1 MVDIQN
7 INGYGIEDPG
17 FALLREVASK
27 YCPEEV
33 REVRQSVLP
42 DEALKLTEL
51 ETGFKQLLAGGS
63 GYADLPYF
71 GDADDTRGSVK
82 AVPQDNGFGIGIPET
97 QKLRDLHYEEADTLN
112 SEEIKKDF
120 PVLQQ
125 KVNGHDLVWLDNG
138 ATTQKPVQVID
149 KISDYYKNYN
159 SNIHRGAHTLA
170 ARATD
175 AYEEAR
181 EKVQRF
187 INAASSEEIIFVRGT
202 TEGINL
208 VAQTYGRQYLTPGD
222 EVIVSELDHH
232 ANIVP
237 WQQVAREKGAT
248 LKAIPTDKNGDLILS
263 EFERLITPRTRFVS
277 VGHVNN
283 TFGTIND
290 VKRIIDIAH
299 GHNIPVLI
307 DGAQS
312 IAHTPVDV
320 QQLGADFF
328 VFSGH
333 KIYGPNGIGVVYG
346 RKDLLD
352 KMQPWQGG
360 GNMIKD
366 VTIERTEYNVPPARF
381 EAGTPNVADAIG
393 LGAALDYV
401 SHLGIRNIEAHEHKL
416 TEYAREQLAQIKGLT
431 LIGNPKNRVSVV
443 SFVLDGI
450 PVPETGTLLDKEGIA
465 VRAGHHCAQPALRA
479 LGYEMSV
486 RPTFALYNTRE
497 DVDKLVI
504 YEIRN
509 ESINHKVS
517 EGGRIR
523 GAVDASISD
532 SGVRV
537 PQCQGDERRLLR
549 PLDGSVVR
557 PHRQPHDNL
566 SGGACAAD
574 NGSDQRDGAEHRHG
588 GDCLRP
594 DGGEQR
600 GTEYRGLEA
609 PVRQQRLADSRH
621 AGQFRCGAALC
632 RLHETRGGG
641 GAD

>member
-1 MVDIQN
+1 MINIQN
-7 INGYGIEDPG
+7 IDGYGIQDPG
-17 FALLREVASK
+17 FDLLRQVAQK
-27 YCPEEV
+27 YCPEELQQ
-33 REVRQSVLP
+33 VRQEVIP
-42 DEALKLTEL
+42 DEALNLSSLT
-51 ETGFKQLLAGGS
+51 TLLQTFAGTDLPPTSSGESLTTPLPHREGQGGGS
-63 GYADLPYF
+63 ALGVQPF
-71 GDADDTRGSVK
+71 GERELSS
-82 AVPQDNGFGIGIPET
+82 
-97 QKLRDLHYEEADTLN
+97 LHYEEADTLN

-120 PVLQQ
+120 PVLHQ

-138 ATTQKPVQVID
+138 ATTQKPIQVID

-237 WQQVAREKGAT
+237 WQQVAHEKGAT

-263 EFERLITPRTRFVS
+263 ELERLITPRTRFVS

-312 IAHTPVDV
+312 IAHTKVDV
-320 QQLGADFF
+320 QQLDADFF

-333 KIYGPNGIGVVYG
+333 KIYGPSGIGVVYG
-346 RKDLLD
+346 KKEWLEQLP
-352 KMQPWQGG
+352 PWQGG

-366 VTIERTEYNVPPARF
+366 VTIERTEFNVPPARF
-381 EAGTPNVADAIG
+381 EAGTPNIADAIG
-393 LGAALDYV
+393 LGYALDFV
-401 SHLGIRNIEAHEHKL
+401 QSVGIHNIERHEHEL
-416 TEYAREQLAQIKGLT
+416 TEYARQQIGRIPGIT
-431 LIGNPKNRVSVV
+431 IMGNPKKRVSVI
-443 SFVLDGI
+443 SLDIPGI
-450 PVPETGTLLDKEGIA
+450 PAPQVGQLLDKEGIA

-486 RPTFALYNTRE
+486 RPTFAVYNTKE
-497 DVDKLVI
+497 EVDRLVI
-504 YEIRN
+504 ALQKI
-509 ESINHKVS
+509 V
-517 EGGRIR
+517 
-523 GAVDASISD
+523 
-532 SGVRV
+532 
-537 PQCQGDERRLLR
+537 
-549 PLDGSVVR
+549 
-557 PHRQPHDNL
+557 
-566 SGGACAAD
+566 AD
-574 NGSDQRDGAEHRHG
+574 VQKR
-588 GDCLRP
+588 
-594 DGGEQR
+594 
-600 GTEYRGLEA
+600 
-609 PVRQQRLADSRH
+609 
-621 AGQFRCGAALC
+621 
-632 RLHETRGGG
+632 
-641 GAD
+641 

>member
-1 MVDIQN
+1 MLDIQN
-7 INGYGIEDPG
+7 INGYGLDGGTLAQLKEI
-17 FALLREVASK
+17 AQK
-27 YCPEEV
+27 YCPEEAQ
-33 REVRQSVLP
+33 EIRQSIFP
-42 DEALKLTEL
+42 DESLNLAEL
-51 ETGFKQLLAGGS
+51 EAGFQQLLAGGS
-63 GYADLPYF
+63 GYEDLPYL
-71 GDADDTRGSVK
+71 GDTEVKGHAIPHDD
-82 AVPQDNGFGIGIPET
+82 GFGIGIPET
-97 QKLRDLHYEEADTLN
+97 QKLRELNYEELDTLN

-120 PVLQQ
+120 PVLNQ

-138 ATTQKPVQVID
+138 ATTQKPLQVID

-181 EKVQRF
+181 EKVQHF
-187 INAASSEEIIFVRGT
+187 INAATSEEIIFVRGT

-208 VAQTYGRQYLTPGD
+208 VAQAYGRQYITPGD
-222 EVIVSELDHH
+222 EVIVSVLDHH

-237 WQQVAREKGAT
+237 WQRVCQERGAT
-248 LKAIPTDKNGDLILS
+248 LRAIPTDQNGDLILS

-290 VKRIIDIAH
+290 VQRIIDIAH
-299 GHNIPVLI
+299 SHQIPVLI

-320 QQLGADFF
+320 QALGADFF

-346 RKDLLD
+346 RKELLD

-366 VTIERTEYNVPPARF
+366 VTIEHTEYNAPPARF

-401 SHLGIRNIEAHEHKL
+401 SHIGLRNIEHHEHQL
-416 TEYAREQLAQIKGLT
+416 TEYAREQLAQIPGLT

-450 PVPETGTLLDKEGIA
+450 PVEGIA

-504 YEIRN
+504 AVKKI
-509 ESINHKVS
+509 I
-517 EGGRIR
+517 GR
-523 GAVDASISD
+523 
-532 SGVRV
+532 
-537 PQCQGDERRLLR
+537 
-549 PLDGSVVR
+549 
-557 PHRQPHDNL
+557 
-566 SGGACAAD
+566 
-574 NGSDQRDGAEHRHG
+574 
-588 GDCLRP
+588 
-594 DGGEQR
+594 
-600 GTEYRGLEA
+600 
-609 PVRQQRLADSRH
+609 
-621 AGQFRCGAALC
+621 
-632 RLHETRGGG
+632 
-641 GAD
+641 

>member
-1 MVDIQN
+1 MISVNESFIP
-7 INGYGIEDPG
+7 DPG
-17 FALLREVASK
+17 IGFAYSQAPQEDNTLEQMKKIAQQYCPQELQAERVAVFPDEKLRLGEHSSGMDLHLEELKAGFKALLDGA
-27 YCPEEV
+27 
-33 REVRQSVLP
+33 LP
-42 DEALKLTEL
+42 
-51 ETGFKQLLAGGS
+51 FS
-63 GYADLPYF
+63 DLPYI
-71 GDADDTRGSVK
+71 GDAESRSQTASNPESAEVK
-82 AVPQDNGFGIGIPET
+82 APSGNIEDGFGIGIPET
-97 QKLRDLHYEEADTLN
+97 EKLRSMHYEEVDTLN
-112 SEEIKKDF
+112 SEQIKKDF
-120 PVLQQ
+120 PVLNQ

-138 ATTQKPVQVID
+138 ATTQKPNQVID

-187 INAASSEEIIFVRGT
+187 INAATSEEIIFVRGT

-208 VAQTYGRQYLTPGD
+208 VAQTYGRQFLTPGD

-237 WQQVAREKGAT
+237 WQRVAQERGAT
-248 LKAIPTDKNGDLILS
+248 LRAIPTDQNGDLILS

-290 VKRIIDIAH
+290 VQRIIDIAH
-299 GHNIPVLI
+299 SHQIPVLI

-320 QQLGADFF
+320 QALGADFF

-346 RKDLLD
+346 RKELLD

-366 VTIERTEYNVPPARF
+366 VTIEHTEYNAPPARF

-401 SHLGIRNIEAHEHKL
+401 SHIGLRNIEHHEHQL
-416 TEYAREQLAQIKGLT
+416 TEYAREQLAQIPGLT

-450 PVPETGTLLDKEGIA
+450 PVPEVGTLLDKEGIA

-504 YEIRN
+504 AVKKI
-509 ESINHKVS
+509 I
-517 EGGRIR
+517 GR
-523 GAVDASISD
+523 
-532 SGVRV
+532 
-537 PQCQGDERRLLR
+537 
-549 PLDGSVVR
+549 
-557 PHRQPHDNL
+557 
-566 SGGACAAD
+566 
-574 NGSDQRDGAEHRHG
+574 
-588 GDCLRP
+588 
-594 DGGEQR
+594 
-600 GTEYRGLEA
+600 
-609 PVRQQRLADSRH
+609 
-621 AGQFRCGAALC
+621 
-632 RLHETRGGG
+632 
-641 GAD
+641 

>member
-1 MVDIQN
+1 MIDIQN

-17 FALLREVASK
+17 FELLRQVAQQ
-27 YCPEEV
+27 YCPEELQA
-33 REVRQSVLP
+33 ERQAVLP
-42 DEALKLTEL
+42 DDMLHLEGI
-51 ETGFKQLLAGGS
+51 ETGFKALLSGS
-63 GYADLPYF
+63 LPFGDLPYV
-71 GDADDTRGSVK
+71 GDGVQYGAILSHQTGQPAERQTGGP
-82 AVPQDNGFGIGIPET
+82 APTVPSNDGFGIGIPET
-97 QKLRDLHYEEADTLN
+97 EKLKHLHYEEVDTLN
-112 SEEIKKDF
+112 SEQIKKDF

-125 KVNGHDLVWLDNG
+125 KVNGRDLVWLDNG
-138 ATTQKPVQVID
+138 ATTQKPNQVID
-149 KISDYYKNYN
+149 KISDYYRTCN

-181 EKVQRF
+181 EKAQRF

-222 EVIVSELDHH
+222 NVIVSELDHH

-237 WQQVAREKGAT
+237 WQQVARERGAE
-248 LKAIPTDKNGDLILS
+248 LRAIPTDKNGDLILS
-263 EFERLITPRTRFVS
+263 ELERIITPRTRFVS

-290 VKRIIDIAH
+290 VQRIIDIAH
-299 GHNIPVLI
+299 SHNVPVLI

-346 RKDLLD
+346 RKALLD

-401 SHLGIRNIEAHEHKL
+401 SHLGIRNIEHHEHQL
-416 TEYAREQLAQIKGLT
+416 TEYAREQLAQIPGLT
-431 LIGNPKNRVSVV
+431 LLGNPRQRVSVV

-450 PVPETGTLLDKEGIA
+450 PVPEVGQLLDKEGIA

-479 LGYEMSV
+479 LGYEASV

-504 YEIRN
+504 
-509 ESINHKVS
+509 
-517 EGGRIR
+517 
-523 GAVDASISD
+523 AVRKI
-532 SGVRV
+532 V
-537 PQCQGDERRLLR
+537 
-549 PLDGSVVR
+549 
-557 PHRQPHDNL
+557 
-566 SGGACAAD
+566 
-574 NGSDQRDGAEHRHG
+574 
-588 GDCLRP
+588 
-594 DGGEQR
+594 
-600 GTEYRGLEA
+600 
-609 PVRQQRLADSRH
+609 
-621 AGQFRCGAALC
+621 GQ
-632 RLHETRGGG
+632 
-641 GAD
+641 

>member
-1 MVDIQN
+1 MLSISE
-7 INGYGIEDPG
+7 INNFPQHEQV
-17 FALLREVASK
+17 FAALREIAQK
-27 YCPEEV
+27 YCPEELQQERRDV
-33 REVRQSVLP
+33 FPLP
-42 DEALKLTEL
+42 DEQLDLSVLHVANTE
-51 ETGFKQLLAGGS
+51 
-63 GYADLPYF
+63 P
-71 GDADDTRGSVK
+71 
-82 AVPQDNGFGIGIPET
+82 FGIGIPES
-97 QKLRDLHYEEADTLN
+97 QKLSSLNYEEVDTLN

-120 PVLQQ
+120 PVLNQ

-138 ATTQKPVQVID
+138 ATTQKPLQVID
-149 KISDYYKNYN
+149 KISDYYKTYN

-181 EKVQRF
+181 GKVQRF
-187 INAASSEEIIFVRGT
+187 INAGSSEEIIFVRGT

-208 VAQTYGRQYLTPGD
+208 VAQTYGRQFVTAGD
-222 EVIVSELDHH
+222 DVIVSELDHH

-237 WQQVAREKGAT
+237 WQRICQEKGAS
-248 LKAIPTDKNGDLILS
+248 LHAIPTDSNGDLVLS
-263 EFERLITPRTRFVS
+263 ELERLITPRTRIVS

-299 GHNIPVLI
+299 SHNVPVLI

-320 QQLGADFF
+320 QLLNADFF

-401 SHLGIRNIEAHEHKL
+401 QRIGIRNIEHHEHQL
-416 TEYAREQLAQIKGLT
+416 TEYAREQLGQISGLT
-431 LIGNPKNRVSVV
+431 LVGNPKQRVSVV

-450 PVPETGTLLDKEGIA
+450 PVPEVGTLLDKEGIA

-504 YEIRN
+504 AIRK
-509 ESINHKVS
+509 II
-517 EGGRIR
+517 GGRR
-523 GAVDASISD
+523 
-532 SGVRV
+532 
-537 PQCQGDERRLLR
+537 
-549 PLDGSVVR
+549 
-557 PHRQPHDNL
+557 
-566 SGGACAAD
+566 
-574 NGSDQRDGAEHRHG
+574 
-588 GDCLRP
+588 
-594 DGGEQR
+594 
-600 GTEYRGLEA
+600 
-609 PVRQQRLADSRH
+609 
-621 AGQFRCGAALC
+621 
-632 RLHETRGGG
+632 
-641 GAD
+641 

>member
-1 MVDIQN
+1 MIDIAELNSFPTQD
-7 INGYGIEDPG
+7 GGSL
-17 FALLREVASK
+17 ALLKEIALK
-27 YCPEEV
+27 YCPEELQAE
-33 REVRQSVLP
+33 RKAMLP
-42 DEALKLTEL
+42 DEQLNLSEIEA
-51 ETGFKQLLAGGS
+51 GFKQLLAGGS
-63 GYADLPYF
+63 GYGELPYL
-71 GDADDTRGSVK
+71 GDTDVQTKTIPHED
-82 AVPQDNGFGIGIPET
+82 GFGIGIPET

-112 SEEIKKDF
+112 SEQIKNDF
-120 PVLQQ
+120 PVLNQ

-138 ATTQKPVQVID
+138 ATT
-149 KISDYYKNYN
+149 
-159 SNIHRGAHTLA
+159 

-208 VAQTYGRQYLTPGD
+208 VAQTYGRQFLTPGD

-237 WQQVAREKGAT
+237 WQRVCQERGAT
-248 LKAIPTDKNGDLILS
+248 LRAIPTDQNGDLILS
-263 EFERLITPRTRFVS
+263 ELERLITPRTRFVS

-290 VKRIIDIAH
+290 VQRIIDIAH
-299 GHNIPVLI
+299 SHQIPVLI

-346 RKDLLD
+346 RKELLD

-401 SHLGIRNIEAHEHKL
+401 SHLGIRNIEHHEHQL
-416 TEYAREQLAQIKGLT
+416 TEYAREQLGQIPGLT
-431 LIGNPKNRVSVV
+431 LIGNPRNRVSVV

-504 YEIRN
+504 AIKK
-509 ESINHKVS
+509 II
-517 EGGRIR
+517 GR
-523 GAVDASISD
+523 
-532 SGVRV
+532 
-537 PQCQGDERRLLR
+537 
-549 PLDGSVVR
+549 
-557 PHRQPHDNL
+557 
-566 SGGACAAD
+566 
-574 NGSDQRDGAEHRHG
+574 
-588 GDCLRP
+588 
-594 DGGEQR
+594 
-600 GTEYRGLEA
+600 
-609 PVRQQRLADSRH
+609 
-621 AGQFRCGAALC
+621 
-632 RLHETRGGG
+632 
-641 GAD
+641 

>member
-1 MVDIQN
+1 MINIQN
-7 INGYGIEDPG
+7 IDGYGIQDPG
-17 FALLREVASK
+17 FDLLRQVAQK
-27 YCPEEV
+27 YCPEELQQ
-33 REVRQSVLP
+33 VRQEVIP
-42 DEALKLTEL
+42 DEALNLSAIADLYLAFVGVDNNPAPTEKSL
-51 ETGFKQLLAGGS
+51 STPLLHREGQGGGS
-63 GYADLPYF
+63 FVHPF
-71 GDADDTRGSVK
+71 GDRELSS
-82 AVPQDNGFGIGIPET
+82 
-97 QKLRDLHYEEADTLN
+97 LHYEEVDTLN

-120 PVLQQ
+120 PVLHQ

-138 ATTQKPVQVID
+138 ATTQKPIQVID
-149 KISDYYKNYN
+149 KISHYYKNYN

-202 TEGINL
+202 TEGINF

-237 WQQVAREKGAT
+237 WQQVAHEKGAT

-263 EFERLITPRTRFVS
+263 EFERIITPRTRFVS

-299 GHNIPVLI
+299 SHNIPVLI

-366 VTIERTEYNVPPARF
+366 VAIERTEYNVPPARF

-416 TEYAREQLAQIKGLT
+416 TEYAREQLAQIPGLT

-465 VRAGHHCAQPALRA
+465 VRAGHHRA

-504 YEIRN
+504 
-509 ESINHKVS
+509 
-517 EGGRIR
+517 
-523 GAVDASISD
+523 AVRKI
-532 SGVRV
+532 V
-537 PQCQGDERRLLR
+537 
-549 PLDGSVVR
+549 GSR
-557 PHRQPHDNL
+557 
-566 SGGACAAD
+566 
-574 NGSDQRDGAEHRHG
+574 
-588 GDCLRP
+588 
-594 DGGEQR
+594 
-600 GTEYRGLEA
+600 
-609 PVRQQRLADSRH
+609 
-621 AGQFRCGAALC
+621 
-632 RLHETRGGG
+632 
-641 GAD
+641 